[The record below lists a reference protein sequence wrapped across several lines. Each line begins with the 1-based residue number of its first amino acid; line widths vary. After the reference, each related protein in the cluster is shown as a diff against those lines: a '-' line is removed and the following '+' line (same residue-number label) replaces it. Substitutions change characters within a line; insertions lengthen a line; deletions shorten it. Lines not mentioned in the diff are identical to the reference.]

1 MMMYPRPIDE
11 EDSSNPPS
19 RGSSVRTRFASS
31 STDGLPSLYASTE
44 ENEDDLDDD
53 NEEWLSLL
61 ALRFD
66 NLQLTVNRIIRLS
79 KVIDHKHRES
89 VVQNLKMPLESFR
102 KEINAKKED
111 LEKKSRSFKYLPNCP
126 LCVTKM
132 EDPYSTLCGH
142 ICCRKCFTRQNIPL
156 YTPPE
161 EIHPPRCFICRK
173 EVRQLIKLF
182 FPE

>member
-1 MMMYPRPIDE
+1 MMFPPPIDE
-11 EDSSNPPS
+11 EDSNPPS
-19 RGSSVRTRFASS
+19 RGSSVRTRFAST
-31 STDGLPSLYASTE
+31 STDGRASTE
-44 ENEDDLDDD
+44 ENEEVLDDD

-79 KVIDHKHRES
+79 KVIDQKHRES
-89 VVQNLKMPLESFR
+89 VVENLKMPLESFR
-102 KEINAKKED
+102 KEINAKKEEV
-111 LEKKSRSFKYLPNCP
+111 EKKSRNFKYLPNCP
-126 LCVTKM
+126 LCVTRM

-142 ICCRKCFTRQNIPL
+142 ICCRKCFTKQHIPL

-161 EIHPPRCFICRK
+161 ERDPPRCFICRK